1 MVKRLLFAAVCI
13 LMCVSAIAE
22 DKPINAVCIKLKP
35 GAYHDKAISAQFI
48 TSPEISYSED
58 GETLTLTCSE
68 ETWNFNVS
76 NIEEMVFIHSD
87 DIITGI
93 TDILNEQFPAT
104 RKAVEGIFTINGV
117 KVDRIT
123 SPGIYIVNG
132 RKVLVK

>member
-117 KVDRIT
+117 KLDRIT

-132 RKVLVK
+132 RKVLIK

>member
-117 KVDRIT
+117 KVDHIT

-132 RKVLVK
+132 KKVLVK

>member
-117 KVDRIT
+117 KLDRIT